1 MKKERGILPMLDFL
15 SSIVATASDPV
26 ALDWGNIINANSFDG
41 MMNGINSALPI
52 VVPVGLT
59 ILGLG
64 VVWKLIKKFAK

>member
-1 MKKERGILPMLDFL
+1 MAVLNYLCGL
-15 SSIVATASDPV
+15 VASSDPV
-26 ALDWGNIINANSFDG
+26 TLNWSNIINANSFDG

-64 VVWKLIKKFAK
+64 IVWKLIKKFAK

>member
-1 MKKERGILPMLDFL
+1 MLNGLFTAL
-15 SSIVATASDPV
+15 NGLVATSSDPV
-26 ALDWGNIINANSFDG
+26 ALNWGNIINANSFDG

-64 VVWKLIKKFAK
+64 IVWKLIKKFAK

>member
-1 MKKERGILPMLDFL
+1 MFDIL
-15 SSIVATASDPV
+15 SSLVATSTDPV
-26 ALDWGNIINANSFDG
+26 SLNWANIINANSFDG

-64 VVWKLIKKFAK
+64 IVWKLIKKFAK

>member
-1 MKKERGILPMLDFL
+1 MLDFL
-15 SSIVATASDPV
+15 SSIVATSTDPV
-26 ALDWGNIINANSFDG
+26 ALNWGNIINANSFDG

-64 VVWKLIKKFAK
+64 IVWKLIKKFAK

>member
-1 MKKERGILPMLDFL
+1 MFDIL
-15 SSIVATASDPV
+15 SSLIATSTDPV
-26 ALDWGNIINANSFDG
+26 ALNWGNIINSNSFDG

-64 VVWKLIKKFAK
+64 IVWKLIKKFAK

>member
-1 MKKERGILPMLDFL
+1 MFDIL
-15 SSIVATASDPV
+15 SSLVATSTDPV
-26 ALDWGNIINANSFDG
+26 ALNWSNIINANSFDG

-64 VVWKLIKKFAK
+64 IVWKLIKKFAK

>member
-1 MKKERGILPMLDFL
+1 MAILNAL
-15 SSIVATASDPV
+15 SSLVAEASTPV

-64 VVWKLIKKFAK
+64 IVWKLIKKFAK

>member
-1 MKKERGILPMLDFL
+1 MLNGLFTAL
-15 SSIVATASDPV
+15 NGLAATSTDPV
-26 ALDWGNIINANSFDG
+26 SLNWGNIINANSFDG

-64 VVWKLIKKFAK
+64 IVWKLIKKFAK